1 MDKELPKAQYA
12 VSKNHTAYIES
23 LQHNILRSEV
33 DGRNALALRAYGVSV
48 LGFNFLIKQGLYC
61 ELLTDI
67 KISPLPNAPDHF
79 FGLTNVRGNL
89 VPVYQM
95 ECLIDGPNAV
105 VNPKMALLFDL
116 PSEGAALAISDK
128 PRSLN
133 IAEMEELGCD
143 RAELPELLR
152 PVLVNTYSR
161 KSIKWHQIDHQ
172 ALFTY
177 LAQLR

>member
-1 MDKELPKAQYA
+1 MDKESPKAQS
-12 VSKNHTAYIES
+12 VVGKNHKAYIES
-23 LQHNILRSEV
+23 IQHNILRSEGS
-33 DGRNALALRAYGVSV
+33 GRSELALRAYGISV

-67 KISPLPNAPDHF
+67 KVSPLPNAPDHF
-79 FGLTNVRGNL
+79 FGLTNVRGSL

-95 ECLIDGPNAV
+95 ECLIDGPTAV
-105 VNPKMALLFDL
+105 VSPKMALLFDL

-128 PRSLN
+128 PQSLN

-152 PVLVNTYSR
+152 PLLVNTYSR
-161 KSIKWHQIDHQ
+161 RNIKWHQIDHQ

-177 LAQLR
+177 LSQQR